1 MFQDFSFAYARITL
15 ASYVGLELDIG
26 LRQGFGTI
34 AFGDTTW
41 VGLAGSGPT
50 ADASVIAIEF
60 ALGPARS
67 LYVVES
73 TGAGLNISAKVRQ
86 TRSWNLH

>member
-34 AFGDTTW
+34 AFGDTT
-41 VGLAGSGPT
+41 
-50 ADASVIAIEF
+50 
-60 ALGPARS
+60 
-67 LYVVES
+67 
-73 TGAGLNISAKVRQ
+73 
-86 TRSWNLH
+86 